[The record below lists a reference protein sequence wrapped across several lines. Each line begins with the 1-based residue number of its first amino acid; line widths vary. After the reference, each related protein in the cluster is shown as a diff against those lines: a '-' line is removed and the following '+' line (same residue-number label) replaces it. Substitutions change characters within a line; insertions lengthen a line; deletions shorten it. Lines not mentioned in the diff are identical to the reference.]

1 MACLVFRRTHILSG
15 FWCYPSILQS
25 LWHHLCSQDAIMA
38 TAVAN
43 WLISKV
49 AESPHN
55 YSYPIQ
61 TTVSSFA
68 EGLATADKKDLK
80 YIPDPYPYFIS
91 HTQTTWPTHSDKYV
105 NISDFHGAAE
115 LFLAI
120 PRFVLI
126 KLLKRRML
134 DLNGWWYN
142 KWICPVAFSCSVPR
156 PINIETYFSQ
166 PADYTNT
173 ARKHKHRHKHK
184 YRHKHKHSAP

>member
-1 MACLVFRRTHILSG
+1 M
-15 FWCYPSILQS
+15 
-25 LWHHLCSQDAIMA
+25 
-38 TAVAN
+38 AVAN

-115 LFLAI
+115 LFFFGNSKIRFDKIVETANVGLEWVVI
-120 PRFVLI
+120 QQMDLPRGLF
-126 KLLKRRML
+126 LLRSAPHKHWNILFTTSRL
-134 DLNGWWYN
+134 H
-142 KWICPVAFSCSVPR
+142 KHSAQTQTQAQTQIQTQTQTQR

-166 PADYTNT
+166 PAN
-173 ARKHKHRHKHK
+173 
-184 YRHKHKHSAP
+184 